1 MKTETL
7 VNKLAEAARQL
18 GQTVRFER
26 GRFRGGR
33 CMVAGEEVIML
44 NKSHAPEVQLAVL
57 AESLRDLPVDT
68 IYMKPAVRAGLEETW
83 ERHAPKRETEEAHA
97 G

>member
-1 MKTETL
+1 MKTERL
-7 VNKLAEAARQL
+7 VEKLVEAARQM

-33 CMVAGEEVIML
+33 CMVAGEEVIVL
-44 NKSHAPEVQLAVL
+44 NKKHAPEVQLAIL
-57 AESLRDLPVDT
+57 AESLRDLPTDT
-68 IYMKPAVRAGLEETW
+68 IYLKPAVRAALEEVW
-83 ERHAPKRETEEAHA
+83 ERHAPEDQTEETHA